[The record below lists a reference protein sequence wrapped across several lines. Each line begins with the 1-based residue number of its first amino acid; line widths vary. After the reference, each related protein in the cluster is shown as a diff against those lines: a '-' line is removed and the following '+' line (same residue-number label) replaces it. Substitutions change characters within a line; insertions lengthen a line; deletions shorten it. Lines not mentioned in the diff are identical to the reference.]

1 LSAVIDRRYNQLMK
15 DFTSRA
21 LNVAIHEGARYA
33 DIRIVNS
40 RQQMV
45 SVKNGNVDG
54 IGDQDSQ
61 GFGVRVLMG
70 DSWGFA
76 SSAYVSAA
84 EIDRV
89 TRLAVTIAKA
99 SSMVPGEP
107 VDLGRPMNS
116 AGKYTTPIEID
127 PFTVPLEQKLDL
139 LFRADER
146 IRRNARVTVSEG
158 NVIAVRHNKTFANTE
173 GAFLEQTIFESGGAI
188 AATAVNDN
196 EIQIRSHPNSFRYQG
211 TSGWEYVTSADF
223 VGNSERVAEEAVALL
238 SAESCPSKE
247 TTLILGSSQLALQIH
262 ESCGHP
268 AELDRVFGTEAAFAG
283 RSFLTVDKRNNFR
296 YGSDIV
302 NLTADS
308 VRPTGLG
315 TFGWDDEG
323 VPASSTPLVKN
334 GEFVGYL
341 MSRET
346 ASTLGLQSNGCMRAD
361 GWNRIPL
368 IRMTNVSLE
377 AGTWNFDD
385 IIADTDDGILMDT
398 NRSWSID
405 DMRLN
410 FQFGTEVG
418 YEIKN
423 GKRGRLLKNCTY
435 GGITPDF
442 WNSCDAIASQNHW
455 ILWGTPNCGKGEPMQ
470 TMGTGHG
477 ASPARFRNVKVGV
490 FR

>member
-1 LSAVIDRRYNQLMK
+1 MK
-15 DFTSRA
+15 DLTDHSLNMAA
-21 LNVAIHEGARYA
+21 LEGARYA
-33 DIRIVNS
+33 DIRIVD
-40 RQQMV
+40 RREQVV
-45 SVKNGNVDG
+45 SVKNGHVDG

-61 GFGVRVLMG
+61 GFGVRVLI
-70 DSWGFA
+70 DNSWGFA
-76 SSAYVSAA
+76 SSAYLNKA
-84 EIDRV
+84 EIERV
-89 TRLAVTIAKA
+89 TALAVKIARA
-99 SSMVPGEP
+99 SALVPGEP
-107 VDLGRPMNS
+107 VNLGELMKS
-116 AGKYTTPIEID
+116 IGKYQTPIQID
-127 PFTVPLEQKLDL
+127 PFTIPLEQKLDL
-139 LFRADER
+139 LFRADE
-146 IRRNARVTVSEG
+146 IMRRNSGVKVVES
-158 NVIAVRHNKTFANTE
+158 NVIAVRTHKFFSNTD
-173 GAFLEQTIFESGGAI
+173 GAFLEQTIYESGGAI
-188 AATAVNDN
+188 SSTAVNDT
-196 EIQIRSHPNSFRYQG
+196 EVQVRSHPNSFRHQG
-211 TSGWEYVTSADF
+211 TGGWEYVTGADF
-223 VGNSERVAEEAVALL
+223 AGNAERVADECVALL
-238 SAESCPSKE
+238 SADVCPSKE
-247 TTLILGSSQLALQIH
+247 TTIILGSSQLALQIH

-268 AELDRVFGTEAAFAG
+268 TELDRVYGTEAAFAG
-283 RSFLTVDKRNNFR
+283 RSFLTTDKLNNFR

-308 VRPTGLG
+308 IRPTGLG

-323 VPASSTPLVKN
+323 VPASSVPLVKN
-334 GEFVGYL
+334 GNFVGYL

-346 ASTLGLQSNGCMRAD
+346 ASKLGLKSNGCMRAD

-377 AGTWNFDD
+377 PGTWELDD
-385 IIADTDDGILMDT
+385 LIADTDGGIFMET

-435 GGITPDF
+435 AGITPDF
-442 WNSCDAIASQNHW
+442 WNACDAITNEKHW

-470 TMGTGHG
+470 TMATGHG

>member
-1 LSAVIDRRYNQLMK
+1 MK
-15 DFTSRA
+15 DLTSHA
-21 LNVAIHEGARYA
+21 LNAAALAGARYA
-33 DIRIVNS
+33 DIRITDRREQV
-40 RQQMV
+40 V

-54 IGDQDSQ
+54 IGDQVSQ
-61 GFGVRVLMG
+61 GFGVRVLVG

-76 SSAYVSAA
+76 SSAFVSKN
-84 EIDRV
+84 EILRV
-89 TRLAVTIAKA
+89 TDLAVQIAQA
-99 SSMVPGEP
+99 SAIVPGER
-107 VDLGRPMNS
+107 VELGERIAS
-116 AGKYTTPIEID
+116 VGAYTTPIQID
-127 PFTVPLEQKLDL
+127 PFSIPLEQKLDL

-146 IRRNARVTVSEG
+146 IRRNAGVKVAES
-158 NVIAVRHNKTFANTE
+158 NVIAVRTNKIFASTE
-173 GAFLEQTIFESGGAI
+173 GAFLEQVIFESGGAI
-188 AATAVNDN
+188 SATAVTDT
-196 EIQIRSHPNSFRYQG
+196 EVQVRSHPNSFRYQG
-211 TSGWEYVTSADF
+211 TSGWEYVTGADLP
-223 VGNSERVAEEAVALL
+223 GNAERVAEEAVALL
-238 SAESCPSKE
+238 SADVCPSKE
-247 TTLILGSSQLALQIH
+247 TTLILESSQLALQIH

-268 AELDRVFGTEAAFAG
+268 TELDRVFGTEAAFAG
-283 RSFLTVDKRNNFR
+283 RSFLTTDKRNSFR

-323 VPASSTPLVKN
+323 VPASRTPLVKA
-334 GEFVGYL
+334 GQFTGYL

-346 ASTLGLQSNGCMRAD
+346 ASKLGLHSNGCMRGD

-377 AGTWNFDD
+377 PGTWAFEDL
-385 IIADTDDGILMDT
+385 IADTDDGILMET

-418 YEIKN
+418 YEIKG
-423 GKRGRLLKNCTY
+423 GKKGRLLKNCTY
-435 GGITPDF
+435 AGITPDF
-442 WNSCDAIASQNHW
+442 WNGCDAISNEKHW
-455 ILWGTPNCGKGEPMQ
+455 VLWGTPNCGKGEPMQ

-490 FR
+490 FK

>member
-1 LSAVIDRRYNQLMK
+1 MK
-15 DFTSRA
+15 VFTSRA
-21 LNVAIHEGARYA
+21 LDVAALEGARYA
-33 DIRIVNS
+33 DIRIVDS
-40 RQQMV
+40 RQQVV

-61 GFGVRVLMG
+61 GFGVRVLIG
-70 DSWGFA
+70 NSWGFA
-76 SSAYVSAA
+76 SSAYVSAT
-84 EIDRV
+84 EIERV
-89 TRLAVTIAKA
+89 TRLAAKIARA
-99 SSMVPGEP
+99 SATVPGEI
-107 VDLGRPMNS
+107 VDLGAPVTVD
-116 AGKYTTPIEID
+116 GKYTTPIQVD
-127 PFTVPLEQKLDL
+127 PFAVSLEEKLHL
-139 LFRADER
+139 LFRANE
-146 IRRNARVTVSEG
+146 IMRRNSSVNVSEAD
-158 NVIAVRHNKTFANTE
+158 VLAVRHHKFFANTE
-173 GAFLEQTIFESGGAI
+173 GAFVEQTIFESGGGI
-188 AATAVNDN
+188 VATAVNDA
-196 EIQIRSHPNSFRYQG
+196 EVQIRSHPNSFRYQG
-211 TSGWEYVTSADF
+211 TCGWEYITAADF
-223 VGNSERVAEEAVALL
+223 LVNAERVAEEAVALL
-238 SAESCPSKE
+238 SADVCPSRE

-268 AELDRVFGTEAAFAG
+268 TELDRVFGTEAAFAG
-283 RSFLTVDKRNNFR
+283 RSFLTTEKRNSFR
-296 YGSDIV
+296 YGSEIV
-302 NLTADS
+302 NLTAES
-308 VRPTGLG
+308 IRATGLG

-323 VPASSTPLVKN
+323 IRASSTRLVRN
-334 GEFVGYL
+334 GRFVGYL

-346 ASTLGLQSNGCMRAD
+346 ASRLGLQSNGCMRAD

-377 AGTWNFDD
+377 PGAWRFED
-385 IIADTDDGILMDT
+385 IIADTGDGILMDT

-435 GGITPDF
+435 AGITPDF
-442 WNSCDAIASQNHW
+442 WNSCDAIANEKNW

-490 FR
+490 FK